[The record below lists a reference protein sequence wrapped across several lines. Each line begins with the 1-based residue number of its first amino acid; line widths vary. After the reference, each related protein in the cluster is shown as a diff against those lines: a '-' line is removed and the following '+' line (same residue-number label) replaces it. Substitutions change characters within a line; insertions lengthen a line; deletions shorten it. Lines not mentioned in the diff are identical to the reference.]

1 MISFTEEQR
10 NEYSL
15 IRDLLNNAKSLEE
28 AEYYSKRLNTLIDLA
43 RTQNPTATSSF
54 TKEQLDLYLGYREK
68 IKNAKYPRRVRFY
81 KDKIK
86 ALLAEV
92 DKTVV

>member
-15 IRDLLNNAKSLEE
+15 IRDLLNNANSLEE
-28 AEYYSKRLNTLIDLA
+28 AQYYSNRLNTLIDLA

-54 TKEQLDLYLGYREK
+54 TKEQLDLFLDYKEK
-68 IKNAKYPRRVRFY
+68 LNNAKYPRRVRFY

-92 DKTVV
+92 ENTVI